1 MVLIMA
7 ILCTEDDELFKQFKD
22 KVSIKKV
29 LFHIKDIFKDHW
41 NNFLN
46 KYDYFN
52 IRKTVFDNIKRM
64 LKCKT
69 LDLGFDVF
77 KCPNC
82 GKEKICFHTCKS
94 RMCSSCGNKYNNQ
107 RQASIFSKLFK
118 FKHRHVVWTIPEDLR
133 RYFREDRKRLNLL
146 FKASQITV
154 ECWFKE
160 KYKKKNITPGFIS
173 ILHTY
178 GRDIGWNP
186 HIHMILLEGGINK
199 DGFVSVN
206 FFAYASFRKRFMKV
220 LLDLLDNEIN
230 TSEFKQLKRD
240 LYRRYPKG
248 FYVFSPPTKF
258 KTVDGLI
265 KYVTRYVARPV
276 MAESRIIDYDGK
288 YVTFWYQRHEDNKI
302 VIEKIHVFEFISR
315 IILHIPEKNMKYIRY
330 YGCYNESTKNVT
342 SKMKEMFR
350 KCNKKAIELK
360 KAITKWRLNI
370 QISFNIDP
378 LKCPKCDTIMVYTES
393 VW

>member
-1 MVLIMA
+1 MA
-7 ILCTEDDELFKQFKD
+7 ILCTEDDELFQKYKD

-29 LFHIKDIFKDHW
+29 LFHIKDIFIDHW

-52 IRKTVFDNIKRM
+52 IRETVFDNIKRM

-107 RQASIFSKLFK
+107 RQTSIFSKLFK

-146 FKASQITV
+146 FKASQITI

-220 LLDLLDNEIN
+220 LLDLLENEIN

-302 VIEKIHVFEFISR
+302 VIEKIHAYEFISR

-330 YGCYNESTKNVT
+330 YGCYNESTKT
-342 SKMKEMFR
+342 LTQKMKEMFK
-350 KCNKKAIELK
+350 KCNEKAIELK

-370 QISFNIDP
+370 QVSFNIDP